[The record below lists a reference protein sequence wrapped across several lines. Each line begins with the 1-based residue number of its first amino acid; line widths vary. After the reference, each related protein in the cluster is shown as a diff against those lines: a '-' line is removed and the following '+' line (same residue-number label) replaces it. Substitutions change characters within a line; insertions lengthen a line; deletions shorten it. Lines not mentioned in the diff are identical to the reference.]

1 MFEGMLFYIFVC
13 LAFFA
18 IGDFLGVATKAKVSS
33 VFVSLLLFLIFFMA
47 DWIPDDVINQ
57 AGLTQIGKWAVGFVV
72 FGMGTTINMR
82 ELMAEWRTVATACLS
97 MAVIWIGMIVLVPLI
112 GYNETIVA
120 IPIINGFVV
129 ATQIMTSAAME
140 NGLEMA
146 AALGTILYAVQKF
159 FGTPFASYFGL
170 REAREVSA
178 AFAQELGDL
187 KNDEVGRQLT
197 EMLRTVIFNVLLPK
211 VSNEEAAV
219 KPSDL
224 MLMAK
229 AIKDLSSANKLS
241 ADLELKV
248 RKEAAE
254 QAKQEAV
261 KGVIAAG
268 RKNGLSKEV
277 LDAMKRGVF
286 GLEE

>member
-120 IPIINGFVV
+120 IPIINGGIV

-170 REAREVSA
+170 REAREVLA
-178 AFAQELGDL
+178 
-187 KNDEVGRQLT
+187 VYRQTGVNPNKSQPKAGEEPKLT
-197 EMLRTVIFNVLLPK
+197 FFDKHKKYYGQFV
-211 VSNEEAAV
+211 
-219 KPSDL
+219 
-224 MLMAK
+224 
-229 AIKDLSSANKLS
+229 
-241 ADLELKV
+241 
-248 RKEAAE
+248 
-254 QAKQEAV
+254 
-261 KGVIAAG
+261 
-268 RKNGLSKEV
+268 
-277 LDAMKRGVF
+277 
-286 GLEE
+286 

>member
-33 VFVSLLLFLIFFMA
+33 VFVSLLLFLVFFMA

-82 ELMAEWRTVATACLS
+82 ELIAEWRTVATACLS

-112 GYNETIVA
+112 GYNETIVT
-120 IPIINGFVV
+120 IPIINGGIV

-146 AALGTILYAVQKF
+146 AALGTIIYAVQKF
-159 FGTPFASYFGL
+159 FGTP
-170 REAREVSA
+170 
-178 AFAQELGDL
+178 
-187 KNDEVGRQLT
+187 
-197 EMLRTVIFNVLLPK
+197 LLPTSVFVK
-211 VSNEEAAV
+211 PVKCWPFIVRPVSIPIRHNRRAV
-219 KPSDL
+219 KNPNPRLRKNIRNTTVSL
-224 MLMAK
+224 SALASP
-229 AIKDLSSANKLS
+229 LSSLGLPPAS
-241 ADLELKV
+241 V
-248 RKEAAE
+248 R
-254 QAKQEAV
+254 
-261 KGVIAAG
+261 
-268 RKNGLSKEV
+268 
-277 LDAMKRGVF
+277 
-286 GLEE
+286 

>member
-33 VFVSLLLFLIFFMA
+33 VFVSLLLFLVFFMA
-47 DWIPDDVINQ
+47 DWIPADVINQ

-112 GYNETIVA
+112 GYNETIVT
-120 IPIINGFVV
+120 IPIINGGIV

-146 AALGTILYAVQKF
+146 AALGTIIYFSAPPLLLISVCAKRAKCWRFIVKPVS
-159 FGTPFASYFGL
+159 TPIRLNRSRAKNRSPL
-170 REAREVSA
+170 
-178 AFAQELGDL
+178 LL
-187 KNDEVGRQLT
+187 KNIRNT
-197 EMLRTVIFNVLLPK
+197 TA
-211 VSNEEAAV
+211 S
-219 KPSDL
+219 
-224 MLMAK
+224 
-229 AIKDLSSANKLS
+229 SSAWASPPFSLGS
-241 ADLELKV
+241 HPAS
-248 RKEAAE
+248 
-254 QAKQEAV
+254 V
-261 KGVIAAG
+261 K
-268 RKNGLSKEV
+268 
-277 LDAMKRGVF
+277 
-286 GLEE
+286 

>member
-120 IPIINGFVV
+120 IPIINGGIV

-170 REAREVSA
+170 REAREVLA
-178 AFAQELGDL
+178 VYRQTGVNPNKAQAKAGEKPTLTFFDKHKKYYGQFVCLGITAFFSWVAWCIGQFQ
-187 KNDEVGRQLT
+187 VGRYL
-197 EMLRTVIFNVLLPK
+197 
-211 VSNEEAAV
+211 
-219 KPSDL
+219 
-224 MLMAK
+224 
-229 AIKDLSSANKLS
+229 
-241 ADLELKV
+241 
-248 RKEAAE
+248 
-254 QAKQEAV
+254 
-261 KGVIAAG
+261 
-268 RKNGLSKEV
+268 
-277 LDAMKRGVF
+277 
-286 GLEE
+286 